1 MIQVPLKEVGIDYP
15 QPHESLT
22 PGPYS
27 FRVTAPEDA
36 QEVRLSVDDGP
47 WQPCRRSDGHWW
59 LDWSGEEP
67 GEHVAISRIVEADG
81 SLIVS
86 PPRLFRVEGRP

>member
-15 QPHESLT
+15 QNGETLT
-22 PGPYS
+22 PGQYS
-27 FRVTAPEDA
+27 FRVSAPGDA

-47 WQPCRRSDGHWW
+47 WQPCRKADGHWW
-59 LDWSGEEP
+59 LDWAGETE
-67 GEHVAISRIVEADG
+67 GEHIALSRVIEADG

-86 PPRLFRVEGRP
+86 SPRLFRVQPRS